1 MTAAARRQGA
11 NAPGIEAAGEAPVA
25 LARGR
30 PAASPEELRAL
41 DALHVWHPFTPHSAY
56 ADDQPLMV
64 VAGEGHYLVDADG
77 ARYFDGVSSLWCNL
91 FGHRRPEIDAAIRGQ
106 LDRIA
111 HATFLGNATEPAV
124 TLAKR
129 LVDLAPP
136 GLSRVF
142 YSDNGSTAVE
152 VALKMALQYWQQA
165 DGGAGARRNLF
176 LTFGNAYHGDTI
188 GAVSLGGIDI
198 FHERYRPL
206 LFRTVQAPS
215 PYAYRCPR
223 HVNESCPAE
232 CSGGSIEALEQ
243 LVAAHGPDLAAIV
256 LEPGMQG
263 AAGMITQPPGFVRH
277 VRELAD
283 RAGTLLILD
292 EVAVGFGRSG
302 RLFASE
308 REGVAPDFLCLA
320 KGLTGGY
327 LPMAAT
333 LTTER
338 VFAAFLGHPSEG
350 RTFFHG
356 HTYTGNPLAAAAA
369 HATLDILEQGDLLQE
384 LPGKISHLTA
394 LLDSLRDVPSVGDIR
409 QYGLAAGIEL
419 VADRDSKA
427 RFPSTARR
435 GMQVCAAARR
445 RGVFIR
451 PLGDVIVL
459 MPPLTTTDAEMAMLV
474 RVIRESVIEACW
486 LG

>member
-1 MTAAARRQGA
+1 MSK
-11 NAPGIEAAGEAPVA
+11 AGEAGTA
-25 LARGR
+25 GD
-30 PAASPEELRAL
+30 AAELRAL

-56 ADDQPLMV
+56 ADDDPLMV
-64 VAGEGHYLVDADG
+64 VAGEGHYVIDADG
-77 ARYFDGVSSLWCNL
+77 RRYFDGISSLWCNL
-91 FGHRRPEIDAAIRGQ
+91 FGHRRAEIDQAIREQ

-111 HATFLGNATEPAV
+111 HATFLGNATAPAV

-129 LVDLAPP
+129 LVDKAPA
-136 GLSRVF
+136 GLTRVF

-152 VALKMALQYWQQA
+152 VALKMALQFWQQA
-165 DGGAGARRNLF
+165 DGGAQKQRNAF

-188 GAVSLGGIDI
+188 GSVSLGGIDL

-206 LFRTVQAPS
+206 LFETIRAPS
-215 PYAYRCPR
+215 PG
-223 HVNESCPAE
+223 V
-232 CSGGSIEALEQ
+232 GGCEQALEAL
-243 LVAAHGPDLAAIV
+243 VNAHGHTLAAIV

-263 AAGMITQPPGFVRH
+263 AAGMVTQPPGFTRR

-283 RAGTLLILD
+283 RAGTLLVLD

-302 RLFASE
+302 KLFASE
-308 REGVAPDFLCLA
+308 KECVAPDFLCLA

-338 VFAAFLGHPSEG
+338 LFQAFLGHPSEG

-369 HATLDILEQGDLLQE
+369 HATLDIFERTDLLAE
-384 LPGKISHLTA
+384 LPGKVTRLAA
-394 LLDSLRDVPSVGDIR
+394 LLDDLRVLPSVGDIR

-419 VADRDSKA
+419 VADRETQTPYPA
-427 RFPSTARR
+427 VERR
-435 GMQVCAAARR
+435 GMKVCGAARK
-445 RGVFIR
+445 RGVFLR
-451 PLGDVIVL
+451 PLGDVVVL
-459 MPPLTTTDAEMAMLV
+459 MPPLTLTDEELTMLV
-474 RVIRESVIEACW
+474 RVVRESIVEVCGAPVAVTA
-486 LG
+486 